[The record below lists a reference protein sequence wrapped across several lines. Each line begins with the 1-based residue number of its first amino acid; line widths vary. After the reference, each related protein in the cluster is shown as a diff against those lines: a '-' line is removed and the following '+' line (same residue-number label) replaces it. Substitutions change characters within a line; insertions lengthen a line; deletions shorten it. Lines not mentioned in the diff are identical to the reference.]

1 MYASQYCQGDAAII
15 VSYVLPGNPYPVI
28 ENHAK
33 SGNLVG
39 KPIQSG
45 MFSFDMKMSWLRI
58 SSKFHQFFPCNLGP
72 LSFPGYQSHY
82 VLTQRNGSIADPTK
96 DEIFDELVIGQES
109 QAVPVY
115 IVIPKPTIN
124 RMMIL

>member
-45 MFSFDMKMSWLRI
+45 MFSFDMK
-58 SSKFHQFFPCNLGP
+58 
-72 LSFPGYQSHY
+72 QSHY